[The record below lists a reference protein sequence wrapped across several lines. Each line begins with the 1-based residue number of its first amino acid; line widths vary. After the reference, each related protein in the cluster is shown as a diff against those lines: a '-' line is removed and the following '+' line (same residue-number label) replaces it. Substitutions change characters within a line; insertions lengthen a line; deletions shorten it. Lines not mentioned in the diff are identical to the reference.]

1 MLLTAFLKRHSA
13 PRATFAA
20 LSLLAWSGT
29 TLFSQATSVWPAPQ
43 AQAGNPA
50 APNDQTRSDQ
60 TKIDPTRP
68 EIQPALDVDRDPIP
82 SPDIDVN
89 PTATAAAGSN
99 APAAPNTANRTTTSP
114 TNQPTGNQSNGNQTS
129 GNQGTQLEKQSNGMY
144 VLHANVDE
152 VLLNCAVI
160 DANGQPVLNLSR
172 ENFRV
177 WEDGV
182 PQIVN
187 AAQHLDLPVSMGVL
201 IDDSGSMRD
210 KRATVNAAAYHLLNA
225 SNPQD
230 EAFVVNFS
238 DRPYLD
244 QGFTTDRVALN
255 RGMLRV
261 DPAGTTA
268 LYDAVSASADELAK
282 HGKNRKQVLLIIT
295 DGADNASRLSLQEAI
310 RRVEGLAGPVV
321 YSIGLLFDDEPGES
335 QQARD
340 DLDRLSRETGGVAYF
355 ARSLGEVDSIAAEVA
370 RDIREQYVV
379 DYHSSKPF
387 TQGGYRSV
395 RVEATSSLEGTLLV
409 RTKRG
414 YYPKTEEKAEPV
426 QSAQQ

>member
-1 MLLTAFLKRHSA
+1 MFT
-13 PRATFAA
+13 A
-20 LSLLAWSGT
+20 LSLLGWGGAF
-29 TLFSQATSVWPAPQ
+29 LFSQTAVAPASQ

-50 APNDQTRSDQ
+50 PLS
-60 TKIDPTRP
+60 DPTKP
-68 EIQPALDVDRDPIP
+68 EIQPPLDIDRDPIA
-82 SPDIDVN
+82 SPDVNVN
-89 PTATAAAGSN
+89 PTAAAVP
-99 APAAPNTANRTTTSP
+99 PASPGAPNTATRTTNLPS
-114 TNQPTGNQSNGNQTS
+114 NQPSENQINGNQAS
-129 GNQGTQLEKQSNGMY
+129 GIEKQQNGMY
-144 VLHANVDE
+144 ILHADVDE
-152 VLLNCAVI
+152 VLLNCAVM
-160 DANGQPVLNLSR
+160 DAKGQPVLDLDR
-172 ENFRV
+172 GNFRV

-182 PQIVN
+182 AQTVN
-187 AAQHLDLPVSMGVL
+187 AAQHLDLPVSMGIL

-225 SNPQD
+225 SNPAD

-244 QGFTTDRVALN
+244 QGLTTDRVALN
-255 RGMLRV
+255 RGMFRS

-268 LYDAVSASADELAK
+268 MYDAVAASADELAK

-295 DGADNASRLSLQEAI
+295 DGADNASRLSLEQAI
-310 RRVEGLAGPVV
+310 RRVQGVAGPVV

-340 DLDRLSRETGGVAYF
+340 DLEQLSRETGGVAYF
-355 ARSLGEVDSIAAEVA
+355 ARSLDDVNAIAAEVA

-395 RVEATSSLEGTLLV
+395 RVEAISASHGPLVV

-414 YYPKTEEKAEPV
+414 YYPKTVQKTAEQQTQPV
-426 QSAQQ
+426 QNAQQ

>member
-1 MLLTAFLKRHSA
+1 V
-13 PRATFAA
+13 PRAVFTA
-20 LSLLAWSGT
+20 LSLLAWSGGAL
-29 TLFSQATSVWPAPQ
+29 LFSQAIAAQVAQ

-50 APNDQTRSDQ
+50 AID
-60 TKIDPTRP
+60 DPTKP
-68 EIQPALDVDRDPIP
+68 EIQPPLNIDRDPIA
-82 SPDIDVN
+82 SPDLNVPP
-89 PTATAAAGSN
+89 PTAAIPPAQPGTPNALNGTTNLPSNPAGSN
-99 APAAPNTANRTTTSP
+99 PIK
-114 TNQPTGNQSNGNQTS
+114 GNQTS
-129 GNQGTQLEKQSNGMY
+129 GIEKQQNGMY
-144 VLHANVDE
+144 ILHADVDE
-152 VLLNCAVI
+152 VLLNCAVM
-160 DANGQPVLNLSR
+160 DAQGQPVLDLGPGD
-172 ENFRV
+172 FRI

-182 PQIVN
+182 QQTVN
-187 AAQHLDLPVSMGVL
+187 AAQHLDLPVSMGIL

-210 KRATVNAAAYHLLNA
+210 KRAAVNAAAYRLLNA

-244 QGFTTDRVALN
+244 QGLTTDRVALN
-255 RGMLRV
+255 RGMFRS

-268 LYDAVSASADELAK
+268 MYDAVAASADELAK

-295 DGADNASRLSLQEAI
+295 DGADNASRLSLEESI
-310 RRVEGLAGPVV
+310 RRVEGMAGPVV

-340 DLDRLSRETGGVAYF
+340 DLERLSRETGGVAYF
-355 ARSLGEVDSIAAEVA
+355 TRSLDEVNAIAAEVA

-395 RVEATSSLEGTLLV
+395 RVEAVSAHEGPLLV

-414 YYPKTEEKAEPV
+414 YYPKAEQKTAEQQTQPL
-426 QSAQQ
+426 QNAQQ

>member
-13 PRATFAA
+13 PMAILAA
-20 LSLLAWSGT
+20 LSLLGCGGSA
-29 TLFSQATSVWPAPQ
+29 LFAQASVWPAPQ
-43 AQAGNPA
+43 AQAGNSA
-50 APNDQTRSDQ
+50 AVN
-60 TKIDPTRP
+60 DPTRP
-68 EIQPALDVDRDPIP
+68 EIQPPLDIDRDPIP

-89 PTATAAAGSN
+89 PTTTAIPAADSNASAGSN
-99 APAAPNTANRTTTSP
+99 TASRTTTSP
-114 TNQPTGNQSNGNQTS
+114 KNQATGSQTNGDRIS
-129 GNQGTQLEKQSNGMY
+129 GNQGTGLEKQENGVY
-144 VLHANVDE
+144 VLHADVDE
-152 VLLNCAVI
+152 VLLNCAVM
-160 DANGQPVLNLSR
+160 DDKGQPVLDLSR

-182 PQIVN
+182 PQTVN
-187 AAQHLDLPVSMGVL
+187 AAQHLDLPVSMGIL

-210 KRATVNAAAYHLLNA
+210 KRATVNAAAYRLLNA

-244 QGFTTDRVALN
+244 QGFTTDRVALS
-255 RGMLRV
+255 RGMSRN

-268 LYDAVSASADELAK
+268 LYDTVAASADELAK

-295 DGADNASRLSLQEAI
+295 DGADNASRLNLQEAI
-310 RRVEGLAGPVV
+310 RRVEGLGGPVV
-321 YSIGLLFDDEPGES
+321 YSIGLLFDDEAGES

-340 DLDRLSRETGGVAYF
+340 DLERLSRETGGVAYF
-355 ARSLGEVDSIAAEVA
+355 ARSLEDVNGIAAEVA

-395 RVEATSSLEGTLLV
+395 RVEATSPREGPMLV

-414 YYPKTEEKAEPV
+414 YYPKTEEKTESV
-426 QSAQQ
+426 QNVNP

>member
-1 MLLTAFLKRHSA
+1 MLLTTLLKRHSA
-13 PRATFAA
+13 PRAIFAA
-20 LSLLAWSGT
+20 LSLLAWGGT
-29 TLFSQATSVWPAPQ
+29 TLFSQANVWPAPQ

-50 APNDQTRSDQ
+50 APSDQTRNDQTRADQ
-60 TKIDPTRP
+60 SRTDPTRP
-68 EIQPALDVDRDPIP
+68 EIQPPLDVDRDPVP

-89 PTATAAAGSN
+89 PTATASPAAGSN
-99 APAAPNTANRTTTSP
+99 ASAGPDTASRTTTSP
-114 TNQPTGNQSNGNQTS
+114 TNQTTGNQANGNQTS
-129 GNQGTQLEKQSNGMY
+129 GNQGTGLEKQPNGMY

-160 DANGQPVLNLSR
+160 DAKGQPVLDLSR
-172 ENFRV
+172 ENFQV

-182 PQIVN
+182 PQTVN

-225 SNPQD
+225 SNPGD
-230 EAFVVNFS
+230 EAFIVNFS

-255 RGMLRV
+255 RGMSRV

-282 HGKNRKQVLLIIT
+282 HGRNRKQVLLIIT

-310 RRVEGLAGPVV
+310 RRVQGLAGPVV

-335 QQARD
+335 QQAEMTWRGC
-340 DLDRLSRETGGVAYF
+340 RGKQAAWPTSRGRSGKWTASLQRSPGIF
-355 ARSLGEVDSIAAEVA
+355 ASN
-370 RDIREQYVV
+370 
-379 DYHSSKPF
+379 
-387 TQGGYRSV
+387 
-395 RVEATSSLEGTLLV
+395 TSSIITRQNRSPKAATAQCGSKLLPRLRV
-409 RTKRG
+409 RCW
-414 YYPKTEEKAEPV
+414 
-426 QSAQQ
+426 